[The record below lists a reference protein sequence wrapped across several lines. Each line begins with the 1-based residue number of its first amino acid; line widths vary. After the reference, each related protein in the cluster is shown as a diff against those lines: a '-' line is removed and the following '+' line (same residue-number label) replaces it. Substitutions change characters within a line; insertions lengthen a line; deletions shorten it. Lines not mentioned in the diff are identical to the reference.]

1 MSMELSLNYFQS
13 HQCTD
18 FDKPVIMSVFFD
30 LFCKYVKVM
39 MIVQEVML
47 QRCFNFLIELPF

>member
-1 MSMELSLNYFQS
+1 MSMELSLNDFQS

-47 QRCFNFLIELPF
+47 QRCFNFLIHLPF